1 MENKE
6 MQAAPKKGVIR
17 RIIRTLFS
25 FYPVLMPVVLFCIL
39 FNAIVSAI
47 PAVFMQNII
56 AVIEQSYQSG
66 DWEAVAGKILGMAT
80 ILAILYAVS
89 LIASFTYCRLLAV
102 ITQGSLKNC
111 VKKCLTGC
119 RTFQLNT
126 STHTATE
133 IS

>member
-47 PAVFMQNII
+47 PAVFMQNIL
-56 AVIEQSYQSG
+56 Q
-66 DWEAVAGKILGMAT
+66 
-80 ILAILYAVS
+80 
-89 LIASFTYCRLLAV
+89 
-102 ITQGSLKNC
+102 
-111 VKKCLTGC
+111 
-119 RTFQLNT
+119 
-126 STHTATE
+126 
-133 IS
+133 

>member
-66 DWEAVAGKILGMAT
+66 DWEAVAGKILGMAA

-102 ITQGSLKNC
+102 ITQGSLK
-111 VKKCLTGC
+111 KLREKCLTGC

>member
-6 MQAAPKKGVIR
+6 MQAAPKKGVIK

-56 AVIEQSYQSG
+56 AVIEQSYQRQLQEKSSG
-66 DWEAVAGKILGMAT
+66 WRQSWQSSMP
-80 ILAILYAVS
+80 
-89 LIASFTYCRLLAV
+89 FP
-102 ITQGSLKNC
+102 
-111 VKKCLTGC
+111 
-119 RTFQLNT
+119 
-126 STHTATE
+126 
-133 IS
+133 

>member
-56 AVIEQSYQSG
+56 AVIEQRQLQEKSSGWRQS
-66 DWEAVAGKILGMAT
+66 WQSSMP
-80 ILAILYAVS
+80 
-89 LIASFTYCRLLAV
+89 FP
-102 ITQGSLKNC
+102 
-111 VKKCLTGC
+111 
-119 RTFQLNT
+119 
-126 STHTATE
+126 
-133 IS
+133 

>member
-47 PAVFMQNII
+47 PGQ
-56 AVIEQSYQSG
+56 YLCR
-66 DWEAVAGKILGMAT
+66 IL
-80 ILAILYAVS
+80 L
-89 LIASFTYCRLLAV
+89 
-102 ITQGSLKNC
+102 Q
-111 VKKCLTGC
+111 
-119 RTFQLNT
+119 
-126 STHTATE
+126 
-133 IS
+133 

>member
-1 MENKE
+1 MLHRIEEVRRMENKE

-56 AVIEQSYQSG
+56 AC
-66 DWEAVAGKILGMAT
+66 L
-80 ILAILYAVS
+80 LY
-89 LIASFTYCRLLAV
+89 
-102 ITQGSLKNC
+102 
-111 VKKCLTGC
+111 
-119 RTFQLNT
+119 T
-126 STHTATE
+126 SDAADD
-133 IS
+133 

>member
-66 DWEAVAGKILGMAT
+66 DWEAVAGKILGMAN
-80 ILAILYAVS
+80 LGNPLCRFPDRILY
-89 LIASFTYCRLLAV
+89 LLPFV
-102 ITQGSLKNC
+102 GSDH
-111 VKKCLTGC
+111 TG
-119 RTFQLNT
+119 FFEK
-126 STHTATE
+126 TA
-133 IS
+133 